1 MATLNLLVIKTDKP
15 EQQVEFYA
23 AIGFQF
29 VYHQHG
35 TGPFHYSSTDEGLV
49 LEIYPLPAPAHGPDQ
64 TTRFGFT
71 VPNLELTMQTLQKL
85 NVTIVTMPRDTEWGR
100 MALVQ
105 DMDGRRVELTE
116 KQL

>member
-29 VYHQHG
+29 IYHQHG

-49 LEIYPLPAPAHGPDQ
+49 LEIYPLPAAVHGTDH
-64 TTRFGFT
+64 TTRLGFT
-71 VPNLELTMQTLQKL
+71 VHNLELTMQTLQKL
-85 NVTIVTMPRDTEWGR
+85 NVTVITAPRQTEWGL

-116 KQL
+116 KHI